1 MQIIE
6 EKIKVIL
13 VNLGKKKF
21 IVENGLRV
29 AQMIMC
35 PVVQA
40 KIEEVEELS
49 STDRGSGGFGST
61 GTK

>member
-6 EKIKVIL
+6 EIKVIL
-13 VNLGKKKF
+13 INLGKK
-21 IVENGLRV
+21 NLSLRMDQSCSNDYV
-29 AQMIMC
+29 SSSSG
-35 PVVQA
+35 